1 MPPARRPWLRG
12 GRAHGA
18 PGVPPSRFGAV
29 RPLGLPTDRQSPLVE
44 IVLGLLLLGALTLLF
59 QPAYAYLALALVAL
73 VALRHGVREALAAA
87 VCAWGI
93 HLALALGRPRGPGMA
108 ILRSPETYVAFC
120 LLLAGSVA
128 FGAIGLAHRRA
139 LHALRD
145 RVNELELELADQGVR
160 LLVAIEE
167 KQELEQRLAQDRSSG
182 PRP

>member
-1 MPPARRPWLRG
+1 M
-12 GRAHGA
+12 
-18 PGVPPSRFGAV
+18 
-29 RPLGLPTDRQSPLVE
+29 RPLGLPAHRPSPLVE
-44 IVLGLLLLGALTLLF
+44 IILGFLLLGVLTLLF
-59 QPAYAYLALALVAL
+59 VPAYAYVALAFVTLVA
-73 VALRHGVREALAAA
+73 VRHGLREGLAAA
-87 VCAWGI
+87 VLAWGL
-93 HLALALGRPRGPGMA
+93 HLALALGRSRGPGVA
-108 ILRSPETYVAFC
+108 IFRSADTYVALW
-120 LLLAGSVA
+120 LLLVGGIA

>member
-1 MPPARRPWLRG
+1 M
-12 GRAHGA
+12 
-18 PGVPPSRFGAV
+18 
-29 RPLGLPTDRQSPLVE
+29 RPLGWPAGRQSPLVE
-44 IVLGLLLLGALTLLF
+44 IILGLLLLGALTLLVL
-59 QPAYAYLALALVAL
+59 PAYAYLALAFVAL
-73 VALRHGVREALAAA
+73 
-87 VCAWGI
+87 
-93 HLALALGRPRGPGMA
+93 
-108 ILRSPETYVAFC
+108 
-120 LLLAGSVA
+120 A